1 MFPPEGRG
9 HRFSL
14 SHLTRR
20 HHVRTRLATSRNKD
34 QISSIFSGFLG
45 LLTILLVV
53 AVFCILWNW
62 NKRKKRQVPY
72 LRVTVMPLL
81 TLPQTRQRA
90 KNIYDILPWGQEELG
105 RHQSR
110 GIRIFSTESLLSRNS
125 ESPEHV
131 PSQAGNPSPE
141 NRAHIHAMEYA
152 VGIYD
157 NALVPRMCGNLT
169 PSAHCVNVGASRDCI
184 SISSEDS
191 HDYVNVPTAEEIAET
206 PASTKS
212 PSRNV
217 CALPST
223 QKLEEFS
230 EERDE
235 GCGDVGDCTRFHCPG
250 TEGHDSLSD
259 GEGSSQTSNDY
270 VNMTGLDLSGI
281 QERQLWVAFQCGRD
295 YENVPAADPSRS
307 QQQAEKDVP
316 SSNTCHVEDKTDDP
330 GTHVQCV
337 KRTILASGDYGAFQ
351 PFTQSEDSEMEPRE
365 EETSNEDSNDYENVL
380 TAKLEGR
387 DSEQGP
393 GSQLLP
399 DELICRYPAV
409 KPHEVVYPVGS
420 LATAESTAD
429 P

>member
-1 MFPPEGRG
+1 MDGVTTTLPTIGGRILE
-9 HRFSL
+9 FNTL
-14 SHLTRR
+14 
-20 HHVRTRLATSRNKD
+20 HVTPSSPDRNKD

-53 AVFCILWNW
+53 VVFCILWNW

-90 KNIYDILPWGQEELG
+90 KNIYDILPWQQEELG

-110 GIRIFSTESLLSRNS
+110 SIRIFSSESLLSRHS

-131 PSQAGNPSPE
+131 PSQAGNLSLE
-141 NRAHIHAMEYA
+141 NRAHIHATEYA

-157 NALVPRMCGNLT
+157 NALVPQMCGNLT
-169 PSAHCVNVGASRDCI
+169 PSAHCINVRASRDRT

-217 CALPST
+217 CVLPST
-223 QKLEEFS
+223 QELEEFS

-235 GCGDVGDCTRFHCPG
+235 GCGDAGDCTRFHSPG
-250 TEGHDSLSD
+250 TEGRDSLSD

-270 VNMTGLDLSGI
+270 VNMTGLGLSAI

-295 YENVPAADPSRS
+295 YENVPAADPSGS

-316 SSNTCHVEDKTDDP
+316 SSNTCHVEDKTNDP

-337 KRTILASGDYGAFQ
+337 KRTILASGDYGDFQ
-351 PFTQSEDSEMEPRE
+351 PFTQSEDSETESRE
-365 EETSNEDSNDYENVL
+365 EMSNEDSRDYENVL
-380 TAKLEGR
+380 TAQLEGR

-393 GSQLLP
+393 GTQLLP
-399 DELICRYPAV
+399 DEFRPRYPAV
-409 KPHEVVYPVGS
+409 KPHGVVYPVGS

-429 P
+429 Q